1 MQKVDTYVALDLEM
15 TGLNPKQD
23 RIIEIGAVL
32 VEKGEVKKTFST
44 LIDPRC
50 QLQQRTIEITGI
62 TQADVDGAPRLE
74 EKLTELSEFM
84 GDRVLLG
91 HSILS
96 DYAFLK
102 RAYVNAGIPFEKEG
116 IDTLRL
122 ARKYLPQLPSK
133 RLTDMCIY
141 YQIPQHAHRAMED
154 AMAAHLLYQRLWQDF
169 GRSCGSEAQK
179 PEDAD
184 AGCVGSAEKND
195 FCPRQ
200 LIYKV
205 KKEASASKK
214 QKERLLALIEK
225 HTLTMTID
233 IDSMSKNE
241 VSRMTDKILA
251 KYGR

>member
-32 VEKGEVKKTFST
+32 VEKDEVRECFST

-50 QLQQRTIEITGI
+50 QLQKRTIEITGI
-62 TQADVDGAPRLE
+62 TQAEVDGAPRLE
-74 EKLTELSEFM
+74 EKLTELSEFI

-102 RAYVNAGIPFEKEG
+102 RAYVNAGIDFEKMG

-133 RLTDMCIY
+133 RLPELCVY
-141 YQIPQHAHRAMED
+141 YQIPQRAHRAMED

-169 GRSCGSEAQK
+169 GTDGALE
-179 PEDAD
+179 
-184 AGCVGSAEKND
+184 AEKPDAAADCKKNAEQND

-225 HTLTMTID
+225 HTLSMTID